1 MNIDSIQDSARYVV
15 ATVHHG
21 GVMPGSRAEMWRD
34 VYLNSGADVRGGVFC
49 GSLSVNGPN
58 VSVSESVY
66 CRGAARVASGDDPDS
81 AKPVTFGSCFT
92 SPESLVIE
100 DAGFKVR
107 FMSDLYAGQLNVN
120 NAFIYGNVF
129 ADRAI
134 VRNSIVLG
142 GIFCKNR
149 LVIENS
155 MASTFDAGRVQIGE
169 GNYLFLPYAVAKREM
184 DMRASVRVL
193 TFYSLYRRLQGG
205 AGEDVA
211 LDNHDI
217 LELDVPPDNSDD
229 ENYGEDGARRIYC
242 LSMIDRLLDSQ
253 PFSAHLTMNRKFVER
268 IVLQDKMAASAK
280 SGLFRE
286 SVAELESL
294 LWDTLANGVVS
305 AGERAGV
312 GIDELFRRM
321 PARTDG

>member
-1 MNIDSIQDSARYVV
+1 MMNIDSIQDSARYVV
-15 ATVHHG
+15 AAVHHG
-21 GVMPGSRAEMWRD
+21 GVAPGSRAEMWRH
-34 VYLNSGADVRGGVFC
+34 VYLNGGADVRGGVFC

-66 CRGAARVASGDDPDS
+66 CRGAARVSSGDDGDS

-92 SPESLVIE
+92 SPESLVVE
-100 DAGFKVR
+100 DCGFKVR
-107 FMSDLYAGQLNVN
+107 FMSDIYAGQLNVN

-149 LVIENS
+149 LVLENS

-184 DMRASVRVL
+184 DMRASVRAL
-193 TFYSLYRRLQGG
+193 TFYSLYRQLHGR

-211 LDNHDI
+211 LDKHDV
-217 LELDVPPDNSDD
+217 LELEVPSDD
-229 ENYGEDGARRIYC
+229 SDEDGEGETRRIYC

-253 PFSAHLTMNRKFVER
+253 PLSAHLAMNRKFVER
-268 IVLQDKMAASAK
+268 IVLQDKMAANAK
-280 SGLFRE
+280 SELFRE

-294 LWDTLANGVVS
+294 LWDILANGVVS
-305 AGERAGV
+305 AGERTGV

-321 PARTDG
+321 PARTAR

>member
-21 GVMPGSRAEMWRD
+21 SVIPGSRAEMWRD

-58 VSVSESVY
+58 VNVSESVY
-66 CRGAARVASGDDPDS
+66 CRGSARIASGDDPDS
-81 AKPVTFGSCFT
+81 AQPVTFGSCFT

-100 DAGFKVR
+100 DVGFKVR

-184 DMRASVRVL
+184 DMRASVRAL

-205 AGEDVA
+205 AGEDVT

-217 LELDVPPDNSDD
+217 IELDVHARLLDSQPLSAHLTMNNSDEDD
-229 ENYGEDGARRIYC
+229 ENGTRRIYC

-253 PFSAHLTMNRKFVER
+253 PLSAHLTMNRKFVER
-268 IVLQDKMAASAK
+268 P
-280 SGLFRE
+280 
-286 SVAELESL
+286 SL
-294 LWDTLANGVVS
+294 H
-305 AGERAGV
+305 
-312 GIDELFRRM
+312 M
-321 PARTDG
+321 